1 MGLRAKSF
9 HDFNILK
16 LKGQQHILSFGEYSL
31 KKYGTDN
38 RLKRRKVI
46 SYFYKNLFKR
56 IK

>member
-46 SYFYKNLFKR
+46 SYFYKNLFKS